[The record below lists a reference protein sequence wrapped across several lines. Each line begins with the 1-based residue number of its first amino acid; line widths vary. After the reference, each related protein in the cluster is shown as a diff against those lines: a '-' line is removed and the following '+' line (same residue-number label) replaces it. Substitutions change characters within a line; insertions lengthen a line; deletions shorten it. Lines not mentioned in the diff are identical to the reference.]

1 MSAGVAPGDIIIAI
15 GSPGTTRN
23 STKTMSAT
31 PNSVAAAMIR
41 RLKMETA
48 SIGYEFQA
56 ASGGGAA
63 PAFSPLVG
71 EMPDRAEGV
80 ERNTQNSRRATPPL
94 HARRTSPPHGGS

>member
-63 PAFSPLVG
+63 PAISPLVG

-80 ERNTQNSRRATPPL
+80 ERNTQNSRRATPSVSF
-94 HARRTSPPHGGS
+94 ADISPTRGRS